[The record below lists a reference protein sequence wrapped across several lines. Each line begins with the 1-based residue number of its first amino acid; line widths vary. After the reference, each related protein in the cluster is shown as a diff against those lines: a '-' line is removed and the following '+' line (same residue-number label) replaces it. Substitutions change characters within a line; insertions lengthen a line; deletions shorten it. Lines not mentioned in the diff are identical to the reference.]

1 MTIKADL
8 VILAGG
14 YATRLGEQTK
24 EIPKIMLE
32 FGNKTFLQHQL
43 ELYDGIF
50 NKIIFALG
58 HLSQPVISHL
68 NSIET
73 NSKIAYVIDPFDG
86 CGTGA
91 ALGNAIQECEADHIA
106 VTYGDSYLLFDP
118 RNTINSFIENKYRA
132 AMVITRSTGID
143 KNNVEIKD
151 GFVTR
156 YEKNSFDDQLQY
168 LDYGLSYFTA
178 SDVEKCDFTGAYD
191 LSCYHNHYISNSSL
205 HYYLSKD
212 RYYEIGS
219 TSGQSD
225 FKKFL
230 KDQK

>member
-68 NSIET
+68 NSIKT
-73 NSKIAYVIDPFDG
+73 NSKVAYVIDPFDR

-91 ALGNAIQECEADHIA
+91 ALRNAMQECEADHIA

-118 RNTINSFIENKYRA
+118 RKTINSFIENKYKA

-156 YEKNSFDDQLQY
+156 YEKNSDDGRLQY

-178 SDVEKCDFTGAYD
+178 LDIRQCAFTGAYD
-191 LSCYHNHYISNSSL
+191 LSCYHKHYINNGSL
-205 HYYLSKD
+205 NCYLSTD

-219 TSGQSD
+219 TLGQSN
-225 FKKFL
+225 FEKYL